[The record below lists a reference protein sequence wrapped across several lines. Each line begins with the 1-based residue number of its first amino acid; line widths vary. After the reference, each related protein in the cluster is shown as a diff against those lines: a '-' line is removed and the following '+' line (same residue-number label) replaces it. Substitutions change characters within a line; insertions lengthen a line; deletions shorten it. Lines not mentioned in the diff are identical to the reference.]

1 MTALSCVGGDA
12 VSRLGIGTVA
22 LGLARGDAAIAAQH
36 AVSAALEQGLNLFDT
51 APLYGR
57 GLAELRLGEVLA
69 GAERDRLFVA
79 TKVGRPIPADRIGAD
94 QSFVPGFDFSFQST
108 LTQVAAS
115 LERLRL
121 TRFDAIMIHDIGRRT
136 HGERHPLV
144 LAEALHG
151 AYAALE
157 QLRRQGVVRL
167 IGIGA
172 NEAEIMLEACA
183 VARFDILLVAGRY
196 TLLEHGPSMLEVLR
210 RAQDARRAIVLG
222 GVYNS
227 GILASGS
234 SGGRFD
240 YRAAPNKVLERV
252 AKLEASCARFGVT
265 LPAAALQ
272 FALGGPGVSAV
283 LIGPANEAELRASLA
298 FARQVIDAGL
308 WESLRSDCDLPA
320 DSARGVAWSP
330 RPAGSA
336 SPRRFA

>member
-1 MTALSCVGGDA
+1 MTALSCVSGEA
-12 VSRLGIGTVA
+12 VSRLGIGTVS
-22 LGLARGDAAIAAQH
+22 LGLARGDAALPAQR
-36 AVSAALEQGLNLFDT
+36 AVAAALEQGLNLFDT

-57 GLAELRLGEVLA
+57 GLAEIRLGEVLA

-79 TKVGRPIPADRIGAD
+79 TKVGRPIPADKIGAG
-94 QSFVPGFDFSFQST
+94 QTFVPPFDYSFRST
-108 LTQVAAS
+108 VAQVEAS

-121 TRFDAIMIHDIGRRT
+121 TRFDAVMIHDLGRRT
-136 HGERHPLV
+136 HAERHPLA

-183 VARFDILLVAGRY
+183 VARFEILLVAGRY
-196 TLLEHGPSMLEVLR
+196 TLLEHGPSMIEVLR

-240 YRAAPNKVLERV
+240 YRPAPNEVLERV
-252 AKLEASCARFGVT
+252 AKLEAICARFGVA

-283 LIGPANEAELRASLA
+283 LLGPASEAELRASLA
-298 FARQVIDAGL
+298 FARAAIDPGL
-308 WESLRSDCDLPA
+308 WESLRSDGDLPA
-320 DSARGVAWSP
+320 DLPPGRLWSGV
-330 RPAGSA
+330 
-336 SPRRFA
+336 